1 MDMRKLGRSQ
11 LFIAPLML
19 GGNVFGWT
27 ADQPTSFA
35 ILDAFV
41 DAGFNAVDTAD
52 VYSRWVPGHKG
63 GESETV
69 LGAWI
74 KASGKRDKIVLATKL
89 GMDLGDNNKGLSAAY
104 MVKAVEASLR
114 RLQTDHIDL
123 YQSHLDDAETP
134 LDETLEAYGKLVS
147 AGKVRVIGASNYGA
161 PRLGEALK
169 VSAAKHLP
177 RYESLQPLYNLYDRA
192 GFEGALRDLCIAEDV
207 GVISFYGLASGFL
220 TGKYRTEADFSKS
233 PRGMGQKRYLNDRGL
248 KILAA
253 MDQVSAAHGATN
265 AQVALAWLIAQPG
278 VTAPIVSATSLT
290 QLSDILGAV
299 RLKLTAEDLKA
310 LDAASAPEAVGA

>member
-1 MDMRKLGRSQ
+1 MDMRKLGRSD
-11 LFIAPLML
+11 LSIAPLML

-27 ADQPTSFA
+27 ADQATSFA

-52 VYSRWVPGHKG
+52 VYSRWIPGHTG

-74 KASGKRDKIVLATKL
+74 KASGKRDRIVLATKL
-89 GMDLGDNNKGLSAAY
+89 GMDMGGEDKGLSAAY
-104 MVKAVEASLR
+104 MVRAVEASLK

-123 YQSHLDDAETP
+123 YQSHRDDTETP
-134 LDETLEAYGKLVS
+134 LDETLEAYGRLVS
-147 AGKVRVIGASNYGA
+147 QGKVRVIGASNYDA
-161 PRLGEALK
+161 ARLGEALK
-169 VSAAKHLP
+169 VSAANHAP
-177 RYESLQPLYNLYDRA
+177 RYETLQPLYNLYDRA
-192 GFEGALRDLCIAEDV
+192 GFEGPLRDLCIAEDV

-248 KILAA
+248 KILAGL
-253 MDQVSAAHGATN
+253 DKVSAAHGATN

-278 VTAPIVSATSLT
+278 VTAPIVSATSLA
-290 QLSDILGAV
+290 QLTDILGAA
-299 RLKLTAEDLKA
+299 RLKLTAEDMGVLE
-310 LDAASAPEAVGA
+310 AASAVE

>member
-1 MDMRKLGRSQ
+1 MDMRKLGRSG
-11 LFIAPLML
+11 ISVAPLML

-27 ADQPTSFA
+27 ADEATSFA

-52 VYSRWVPGHKG
+52 VYSRWIPGHTG

-74 KASGKRDKIVLATKL
+74 RASGKRDKIVLATKL
-89 GMDLGDNNKGLSAAY
+89 GMDMGGENKGLSAAY
-104 MVKAVEASLR
+104 MVKAVEASLK

-123 YQSHLDDAETP
+123 YQSHRDDAETP

-147 AGKVRVIGASNYGA
+147 AGKVRAIGASNYDA
-161 PRLGEALK
+161 ARLGEALK

-177 RYESLQPLYNLYDRA
+177 RYATLQPLYNLYDRA
-192 GFEGALRDLCIAEDV
+192 GFEGPLRDLCIAEDV

-233 PRGMGQKRYLNDRGL
+233 PRGMGQKRYLNARGL
-248 KILAA
+248 KILAGL
-253 MDQVSAAHGATN
+253 DTVSAAHGATN

-278 VTAPIVSATSLT
+278 MTAPIVSATSLT
-290 QLSDILGAV
+290 QLADILGAV
-299 RLKLTAEDLKA
+299 RLKLTAEDLA
-310 LDAASAPEAVGA
+310 VLDKASAVEAVAG

>member
-1 MDMRKLGRSQ
+1 MDMRKLGRSD
-11 LFIAPLML
+11 LSIAPLML

-27 ADQPTSFA
+27 ADPATSFA

-52 VYSRWVPGHKG
+52 VYSRWAPGHRG

-69 LGAWI
+69 LGDWI

-89 GMDLGDNNKGLSAAY
+89 GMDMGGEDKGLSAAY
-104 MVKAVEASLR
+104 MVRAVEASLK

-123 YQSHLDDAETP
+123 YQSHRDDTDTP
-134 LDETLEAYGKLVS
+134 LDETLEAYGKLVA
-147 AGKVRVIGASNYGA
+147 AGKVRVIGASNYDA
-161 PRLGEALK
+161 ARLGEALK
-169 VSAAKHLP
+169 TSGAKHLP
-177 RYESLQPLYNLYDRA
+177 RYETLQPLYNLYDRA
-192 GFEGALRDLCIAEDV
+192 GFEGPLRDLCIAEDV

-220 TGKYRTEADFSKS
+220 TGKYRSEADFSKS
-233 PRGMGQKRYLNDRGL
+233 MRGMGMKRYLTDRGL
-248 KILAA
+248 NILAA
-253 MDQVSAAHGATN
+253 LDQVSAAHGATN

-299 RLKLTAEDLKA
+299 RLTLTAADLAA
-310 LDAASAPEAVGA
+310 LDAASTVEAAGA